1 MRIDWKNV
9 ISVDMEYPDEE
20 RTEDILYVEY
30 KDDRL
35 EKVVYPRGIP
45 SDELLEILNLA
56 DKKKIDLRVIEENSE
71 EKKLNEDI
79 LAAQKFNDETEALVI
94 DGNGDEKIAYVKK
107 YDGTV
112 EKVPYSEDMN
122 RFIYENL
129 EAKKHGRSSKFFE
142 ISNDPE
148 VAKGQVKALEEV
160 IAKKNNQTPVDN
172 STHSDE
178 EKDLN
183 TKTKKKNSSGVR
195 NFVEMAKFYLDPSEF
210 PEYFDSDTEEPI
222 EESKEDKT
230 DLKDVETDGYRIK
243 NNPTHE
249 KDSEKEKLNEAAAQ
263 KFNDETETLVID
275 GNGDKKVAYVKKYDG
290 TVEKIPYSKDMD
302 KFISEQKAAKE
313 RGERPRFFE
322 ISNDPEVAKGQVKA
336 LEEVIEK
343 RNNQT
348 PVDNSTYSDELVE
361 EENKENRTDL
371 KDIETDGYE
380 TKNSPAHEEDS
391 EKEKLNEAAAQKFN
405 DETEGLAIDENG
417 IAYVKKYDG
426 TVEKIPYSKY
436 MDKFISEQKAAKERG
451 ESSRFFE
458 FSNDPEVAKEQVE
471 SLEKLVAEN
480 NNQTSVD
487 NSTYSDEL
495 AEAEEE
501 NKKEEVENTPTADS
515 ILDSDNKKN
524 IDAEDKDVNLYS
536 DRDDSPKDYS
546 DSFNYF
552 DSDSDNENNINPE
565 DEDINIYSGRDDSP
579 EDYSDSFN
587 YFDSDSDNENNI
599 NPEDEDI
606 NIYSDRD
613 DSSEDYSDSFNYFDS
628 DSDEEKN
635 INTDVED
642 QNFDTEA
649 NELNDDEVE
658 NEDELNTRADKLE
671 KNYNKKK
678 AAKIAIGVAAGVL
691 GATGIAA
698 AVTSCNKNT
707 NKNKNEESTSKSF
720 ESLMNSMKKDDER
733 RVFAENVFSVTE
745 ALNSKALDKDVFALE
760 EDGEATLHFTYD
772 EVAAAKLV
780 LNNYTSEEMYKIFGT
795 DEIDTNDI
803 MVKYQSFTTK
813 MSLYAMNGKAPSGVA
828 SLIENEANRTW
839 FEKIENSIVEFNK
852 APNSTNAD
860 KVIRTFA
867 YFYNHGINGSDGIEN
882 DEATLSCVKNL
893 AFNMIRGY
901 RDANGEKD
909 YQQYL
914 VVSTEPGSFDD
925 QYRTNKESQVQK
937 GERLS
942 DHIKIAESG
951 PCTIQNV
958 RSHIESL
965 VERLA
970 TGRIENK
977 DKKEKSSRPSYT
989 EIRKAAASTIDSNME
1004 IEDDVLYMNR
1014 IRGLT
1019 KIDSKDESEYTVT
1032 KEVWDKMTTEE
1043 RLDFA
1048 KKNGKVISNTKK
1060 TTTEKVDAS
1069 KLTDKEK
1076 EEADKQKTYEVNG
1089 HKFNS
1094 LECKE
1099 AYKEGYLAAHNYAN
1113 EVGAYK
1119 HSAIYNSMDIDN
1131 SYVVIEEDAGTL
1143 NDVAKNRYAYEGRET
1158 LLSDSQIQRRLEK
1171 DVNNY
1176 KNSGSNI
1183 NDNMVNAYKLGWTES
1198 MNTALEA
1205 DKQNGKAEREEAER
1219 LYKEAQEE
1227 AKRENEKTPTKDENE
1242 KPGSDVDEPNI
1253 PTFDENDDPYLD
1265 GPDPDIVDPDTV
1277 GKEYSAI
1284 PEAEVK
1290 NYQSSTN
1297 NTNDTIDK
1305 TTEIS
1310 EENTSSNDEYEADEM
1325 PDLDI
1330 EVSEADLDSYFDSYI
1345 NNNEEVKTLS
1355 LKR

>member
-1 MRIDWKNV
+1 MKIDWENV
-9 ISVDMEYPDEE
+9 ISVDMEYPDKT
-20 RTEDILYVEY
+20 RAKDILYVEY
-30 KDDRL
+30 KDGRL

-45 SDELLEILNLA
+45 SDELVEMLSLA
-56 DKKKIDLRVIEENSE
+56 DKEKIDLRVIEENSE

-94 DGNGDEKIAYVKK
+94 DGNGDEKVAYVKK

-112 EKVPYSEDMN
+112 EKVPYSEDMDK
-122 RFIYENL
+122 FIYENL
-129 EAKKHGRSSKFFE
+129 EAKKQGRVSKFFE
-142 ISNDPE
+142 ISNDPK
-148 VAKGQVKALEEV
+148 VAKE
-160 IAKKNNQTPVDN
+160 
-172 STHSDE
+172 
-178 EKDLN
+178 
-183 TKTKKKNSSGVR
+183 
-195 NFVEMAKFYLDPSEF
+195 
-210 PEYFDSDTEEPI
+210 
-222 EESKEDKT
+222 
-230 DLKDVETDGYRIK
+230 
-243 NNPTHE
+243 
-249 KDSEKEKLNEAAAQ
+249 
-263 KFNDETETLVID
+263 
-275 GNGDKKVAYVKKYDG
+275 
-290 TVEKIPYSKDMD
+290 
-302 KFISEQKAAKE
+302 
-313 RGERPRFFE
+313 
-322 ISNDPEVAKGQVKA
+322 QVKA

-361 EENKENRTDL
+361 
-371 KDIETDGYE
+371 
-380 TKNSPAHEEDS
+380 A
-391 EKEKLNEAAAQKFN
+391 
-405 DETEGLAIDENG
+405 ETE
-417 IAYVKKYDG
+417 
-426 TVEKIPYSKY
+426 
-436 MDKFISEQKAAKERG
+436 
-451 ESSRFFE
+451 
-458 FSNDPEVAKEQVE
+458 
-471 SLEKLVAEN
+471 
-480 NNQTSVD
+480 
-487 NSTYSDEL
+487 

-501 NKKEEVENTPTADS
+501 NKEAEVENTPVADS
-515 ILDSDNKKN
+515 ILDSDN
-524 IDAEDKDVNLYS
+524 
-536 DRDDSPKDYS
+536 
-546 DSFNYF
+546 
-552 DSDSDNENNINPE
+552 ENNINHE
-565 DEDINIYSGRDDSP
+565 DEDIDIYSG
-579 EDYSDSFN
+579 
-587 YFDSDSDNENNI
+587 
-599 NPEDEDI
+599 
-606 NIYSDRD
+606 RD
-613 DSSEDYSDSFNYFDS
+613 DSSEDYSDPFNYFDS

-658 NEDELNTRADKLE
+658 NEDELDTRADKLE

-707 NKNKNEESTSKSF
+707 NKNKNEESTNKSF
-720 ESLMNSMKKDDER
+720 ESLMNSMIKDYER
-733 RVFAENVFSVTE
+733 RVF
-745 ALNSKALDKDVFALE
+745 
-760 EDGEATLHFTYD
+760 
-772 EVAAAKLV
+772 
-780 LNNYTSEEMYKIFGT
+780 

-803 MVKYQSFTTK
+803 MAKYQSFTTK

-828 SLIENEANRTW
+828 SLISNEANRTW

-893 AFNMIRGY
+893 AFNMICGY

-914 VVSTEPGSFDD
+914 VVSTAPGSFDD

-1019 KIDSKDESEYTVT
+1019 KIDSNDESEYTVT
-1032 KEVWDKMTTEE
+1032 KKVWDQMTTEE

-1060 TTTEKVDAS
+1060 TTTEKVDES

-1089 HKFNS
+1089 HRFNS
-1094 LECKE
+1094 VETAE
-1099 AYKEGYLAAHNYAN
+1099 AYKQGYLAAHNYAN
-1113 EVGAYK
+1113 EEGAYK
-1119 HSAIYNSMDIDN
+1119 HSAIYNAIDIDN

-1143 NDVAKNRYAYEGRET
+1143 NDVVKNRYAYEKRET
-1158 LLSDSQIQRRLEK
+1158 LLTDSQIQRRLEK

-1183 NDNMVNAYKLGWTES
+1183 NDNMVNAYKLGWTDGIS
-1198 MNTALEA
+1198 DALEA
-1205 DKQNGKAEREEAER
+1205 DMKNGELEREEAER

-1253 PTFDENDDPYLD
+1253 PTFDENDPYLG
-1265 GPDPDIVDPDTV
+1265 GPDPGKVDPNTV

-1284 PEAEVK
+1284 PEGEVE
-1290 NYQSSTN
+1290 NYQSSIN
-1297 NTNDTIDK
+1297 STNDTIDK

-1310 EENTSSNDEYEADEM
+1310 EEDTSSNDEYEADEM

-1345 NNNEEVKTLS
+1345 NNNEEVKVLS
-1355 LKR
+1355 LKH

>member
-1 MRIDWKNV
+1 MKIDWENV
-9 ISVDMEYPDEE
+9 ISVDMEYPDKT
-20 RTEDILYVEY
+20 RAKDILYVEY
-30 KDDRL
+30 KDGRL

-45 SDELLEILNLA
+45 SDELVEMLSLA
-56 DKKKIDLRVIEENSE
+56 DKEKIDLRVIEENSE

-94 DGNGDEKIAYVKK
+94 DGNGDEKVAYVKK

-112 EKVPYSEDMN
+112 EKVPYSEDMDK
-122 RFIYENL
+122 FIYENL
-129 EAKKHGRSSKFFE
+129 EAKKQGRVSKFFE
-142 ISNDPE
+142 ISNDPK
-148 VAKGQVKALEEV
+148 VAKE
-160 IAKKNNQTPVDN
+160 
-172 STHSDE
+172 
-178 EKDLN
+178 
-183 TKTKKKNSSGVR
+183 
-195 NFVEMAKFYLDPSEF
+195 
-210 PEYFDSDTEEPI
+210 
-222 EESKEDKT
+222 
-230 DLKDVETDGYRIK
+230 
-243 NNPTHE
+243 
-249 KDSEKEKLNEAAAQ
+249 
-263 KFNDETETLVID
+263 
-275 GNGDKKVAYVKKYDG
+275 
-290 TVEKIPYSKDMD
+290 
-302 KFISEQKAAKE
+302 
-313 RGERPRFFE
+313 
-322 ISNDPEVAKGQVKA
+322 QVKA

-361 EENKENRTDL
+361 
-371 KDIETDGYE
+371 
-380 TKNSPAHEEDS
+380 A
-391 EKEKLNEAAAQKFN
+391 
-405 DETEGLAIDENG
+405 ETE
-417 IAYVKKYDG
+417 
-426 TVEKIPYSKY
+426 
-436 MDKFISEQKAAKERG
+436 
-451 ESSRFFE
+451 
-458 FSNDPEVAKEQVE
+458 
-471 SLEKLVAEN
+471 
-480 NNQTSVD
+480 
-487 NSTYSDEL
+487 

-501 NKKEEVENTPTADS
+501 NKEAEVENTPVADS
-515 ILDSDNKKN
+515 ILDSDN
-524 IDAEDKDVNLYS
+524 
-536 DRDDSPKDYS
+536 
-546 DSFNYF
+546 
-552 DSDSDNENNINPE
+552 ENNINHE
-565 DEDINIYSGRDDSP
+565 DEDIDIYSG
-579 EDYSDSFN
+579 
-587 YFDSDSDNENNI
+587 
-599 NPEDEDI
+599 
-606 NIYSDRD
+606 RD

-658 NEDELNTRADKLE
+658 NEDELDTRADKLE

-691 GATGIAA
+691 GAAGIAA

-707 NKNKNEESTSKSF
+707 NKNKNEESTNKSF

-745 ALNSKALDKDVFALE
+745 ALNSKALDKNVFALE

-828 SLIENEANRTW
+828 SLISNEANRTW

-893 AFNMIRGY
+893 AFNMICGY

-989 EIRKAAASTIDSNME
+989 EIRKAAASTIGSNME
-1004 IEDDVLYMNR
+1004 VEDDKLYPNR

-1019 KIDSKDESEYTVT
+1019 KIDSKDESKYTVT
-1032 KEVWDKMTTEE
+1032 KEVWDQMTPEE

-1060 TTTEKVDAS
+1060 TTTEKVDKS

-1176 KNSGSNI
+1176 KNSGSNV
-1183 NDNMVNAYKLGWTES
+1183 NDNMVNAYKLGWTDGIS
-1198 MNTALEA
+1198 DALEA
-1205 DKQNGKAEREEAER
+1205 DMKNGELEREEAER

-1253 PTFDENDDPYLD
+1253 PTFDENDPYLG
-1265 GPDPDIVDPDTV
+1265 GPDPGKVDPNTV

-1284 PEAEVK
+1284 PEGEVE
-1290 NYQSSTN
+1290 NYQSSIN
-1297 NTNDTIDK
+1297 STNDTIDK

-1310 EENTSSNDEYEADEM
+1310 EEDTSSNDEYEADEM

-1355 LKR
+1355 LSLKR

>member
-9 ISVDMEYPDEE
+9 ISVDMEYPDKA
-20 RTEDILYVEY
+20 RAKDILYVEY
-30 KDDRL
+30 KDGRL

-45 SDELLEILNLA
+45 SDELVEMLNLA
-56 DKKKIDLRVIEENSE
+56 DEKKIDLKVIEENSE
-71 EKKLNEDI
+71 EKKFNEDI

-94 DGNGDEKIAYVKK
+94 DGNGDEKVAYVKK

-112 EKVPYSEDMN
+112 EKVPYSEDMDK
-122 RFIYENL
+122 FIYENL
-129 EAKKHGRSSKFFE
+129 EAKKQGRVSKFFE
-142 ISNDPE
+142 ISNDPK
-148 VAKGQVKALEEV
+148 VAKEQVKALEEV

-172 STHSDE
+172 ST
-178 EKDLN
+178 
-183 TKTKKKNSSGVR
+183 
-195 NFVEMAKFYLDPSEF
+195 
-210 PEYFDSDTEEPI
+210 
-222 EESKEDKT
+222 
-230 DLKDVETDGYRIK
+230 
-243 NNPTHE
+243 
-249 KDSEKEKLNEAAAQ
+249 
-263 KFNDETETLVID
+263 
-275 GNGDKKVAYVKKYDG
+275 
-290 TVEKIPYSKDMD
+290 
-302 KFISEQKAAKE
+302 
-313 RGERPRFFE
+313 
-322 ISNDPEVAKGQVKA
+322 
-336 LEEVIEK
+336 
-343 RNNQT
+343 
-348 PVDNSTYSDELVE
+348 YSDELVE
-361 EENKENRTDL
+361 
-371 KDIETDGYE
+371 
-380 TKNSPAHEEDS
+380 A
-391 EKEKLNEAAAQKFN
+391 
-405 DETEGLAIDENG
+405 ETE
-417 IAYVKKYDG
+417 
-426 TVEKIPYSKY
+426 
-436 MDKFISEQKAAKERG
+436 
-451 ESSRFFE
+451 
-458 FSNDPEVAKEQVE
+458 
-471 SLEKLVAEN
+471 AE
-480 NNQTSVD
+480 
-487 NSTYSDEL
+487 

-501 NKKEEVENTPTADS
+501 NKEAEVENTPVADS
-515 ILDSDNKKN
+515 ILDSDN
-524 IDAEDKDVNLYS
+524 
-536 DRDDSPKDYS
+536 
-546 DSFNYF
+546 
-552 DSDSDNENNINPE
+552 ENNINHE
-565 DEDINIYSGRDDSP
+565 DEDIDIYSG
-579 EDYSDSFN
+579 
-587 YFDSDSDNENNI
+587 
-599 NPEDEDI
+599 
-606 NIYSDRD
+606 RD
-613 DSSEDYSDSFNYFDS
+613 DSSEDYSDPFNYFDS

-658 NEDELNTRADKLE
+658 NEDELDTRADKLE

-691 GATGIAA
+691 GAAGIAA

-707 NKNKNEESTSKSF
+707 NKNKNEESTNKSF

-828 SLIENEANRTW
+828 SLISNESNRTW

-1060 TTTEKVDAS
+1060 TTTEKVDES

-1176 KNSGSNI
+1176 KNSGSNV

-1242 KPGSDVDEPNI
+1242 KPGNDVDEPNI

-1290 NYQSSTN
+1290 NYQSSIN
-1297 NTNDTIDK
+1297 STNDTIDK

-1310 EENTSSNDEYEADEM
+1310 EEDTSSNDEYEADEM

>member
-9 ISVDMEYPDEE
+9 ISVDMEYPDKT
-20 RTEDILYVEY
+20 RAKDILYVEY
-30 KDDRL
+30 KDGRL

-45 SDELLEILNLA
+45 SDELVEMLNLA
-56 DKKKIDLRVIEENSE
+56 DEKKIDLKVIEENSE
-71 EKKLNEDI
+71 EKKFNEDI

-94 DGNGDEKIAYVKK
+94 DGNGDEKVAYVKK

-112 EKVPYSEDMN
+112 EKVPYSEDMDK
-122 RFIYENL
+122 FIYENL
-129 EAKKHGRSSKFFE
+129 EAKKQGRVSKFFE
-142 ISNDPE
+142 ISNDPK
-148 VAKGQVKALEEV
+148 VAKEQVKALEEV

-172 STHSDE
+172 ST
-178 EKDLN
+178 
-183 TKTKKKNSSGVR
+183 
-195 NFVEMAKFYLDPSEF
+195 
-210 PEYFDSDTEEPI
+210 
-222 EESKEDKT
+222 
-230 DLKDVETDGYRIK
+230 
-243 NNPTHE
+243 
-249 KDSEKEKLNEAAAQ
+249 
-263 KFNDETETLVID
+263 
-275 GNGDKKVAYVKKYDG
+275 
-290 TVEKIPYSKDMD
+290 
-302 KFISEQKAAKE
+302 
-313 RGERPRFFE
+313 
-322 ISNDPEVAKGQVKA
+322 
-336 LEEVIEK
+336 
-343 RNNQT
+343 
-348 PVDNSTYSDELVE
+348 YSDELVE
-361 EENKENRTDL
+361 
-371 KDIETDGYE
+371 
-380 TKNSPAHEEDS
+380 A
-391 EKEKLNEAAAQKFN
+391 
-405 DETEGLAIDENG
+405 ETE
-417 IAYVKKYDG
+417 
-426 TVEKIPYSKY
+426 
-436 MDKFISEQKAAKERG
+436 
-451 ESSRFFE
+451 
-458 FSNDPEVAKEQVE
+458 
-471 SLEKLVAEN
+471 AE
-480 NNQTSVD
+480 
-487 NSTYSDEL
+487 

-501 NKKEEVENTPTADS
+501 NKEAEVENTPVADS
-515 ILDSDNKKN
+515 ILDSDN
-524 IDAEDKDVNLYS
+524 
-536 DRDDSPKDYS
+536 
-546 DSFNYF
+546 
-552 DSDSDNENNINPE
+552 ENNINHE
-565 DEDINIYSGRDDSP
+565 DEDIDIYSG
-579 EDYSDSFN
+579 
-587 YFDSDSDNENNI
+587 
-599 NPEDEDI
+599 
-606 NIYSDRD
+606 RD
-613 DSSEDYSDSFNYFDS
+613 DSSEDYSDPFNYFDS

-658 NEDELNTRADKLE
+658 NEDELDTRADKLE

-691 GATGIAA
+691 GAAGIAA

-707 NKNKNEESTSKSF
+707 NKNKNEESTNKSF

-828 SLIENEANRTW
+828 SLISNESNRTW

-852 APNSTNAD
+852 APNGTNAD

-914 VVSTEPGSFDD
+914 VVSTTPGSFDD

-937 GERLS
+937 GEKLD

-1060 TTTEKVDAS
+1060 TTTEKVDES

-1176 KNSGSNI
+1176 KNSGSNV

-1242 KPGSDVDEPNI
+1242 KPGNDVDEPNI

-1290 NYQSSTN
+1290 NYQSSIN
-1297 NTNDTIDK
+1297 STNDTIDK
-1305 TTEIS
+1305 TAEIS
-1310 EENTSSNDEYEADEM
+1310 EEDTSSNDEYEADEM

>member
-9 ISVDMEYPDEE
+9 ISVDMEYPDKA
-20 RTEDILYVEY
+20 RAKDILYVEY
-30 KDDRL
+30 KDGRL

-45 SDELLEILNLA
+45 SDELVEILNLA
-56 DKKKIDLRVIEENSE
+56 DDKKIDLKVIEENSE
-71 EKKLNEDI
+71 EKKFNEDI

-94 DGNGDEKIAYVKK
+94 DGNGDEKVAYVKK

-112 EKVPYSEDMN
+112 EKVPYSEDMDK
-122 RFIYENL
+122 FIYENL
-129 EAKKHGRSSKFFE
+129 EAKKQGRVSKFFE
-142 ISNDPE
+142 ISNDPK
-148 VAKGQVKALEEV
+148 VAKEQVKALEEV
-160 IAKKNNQTPVDN
+160 IAKKNNQT
-172 STHSDE
+172 S
-178 EKDLN
+178 
-183 TKTKKKNSSGVR
+183 
-195 NFVEMAKFYLDPSEF
+195 
-210 PEYFDSDTEEPI
+210 
-222 EESKEDKT
+222 
-230 DLKDVETDGYRIK
+230 
-243 NNPTHE
+243 
-249 KDSEKEKLNEAAAQ
+249 
-263 KFNDETETLVID
+263 
-275 GNGDKKVAYVKKYDG
+275 
-290 TVEKIPYSKDMD
+290 
-302 KFISEQKAAKE
+302 
-313 RGERPRFFE
+313 
-322 ISNDPEVAKGQVKA
+322 
-336 LEEVIEK
+336 
-343 RNNQT
+343 
-348 PVDNSTYSDELVE
+348 VDNSTYSDELVE
-361 EENKENRTDL
+361 AETEEENKE
-371 KDIETDGYE
+371 
-380 TKNSPAHEEDS
+380 A
-391 EKEKLNEAAAQKFN
+391 
-405 DETEGLAIDENG
+405 
-417 IAYVKKYDG
+417 
-426 TVEKIPYSKY
+426 
-436 MDKFISEQKAAKERG
+436 
-451 ESSRFFE
+451 
-458 FSNDPEVAKEQVE
+458 
-471 SLEKLVAEN
+471 
-480 NNQTSVD
+480 
-487 NSTYSDEL
+487 
-495 AEAEEE
+495 
-501 NKKEEVENTPTADS
+501 EVENTPVADS
-515 ILDSDNKKN
+515 ILDSDN
-524 IDAEDKDVNLYS
+524 
-536 DRDDSPKDYS
+536 
-546 DSFNYF
+546 
-552 DSDSDNENNINPE
+552 ENNINHE
-565 DEDINIYSGRDDSP
+565 DEDIDIYSG
-579 EDYSDSFN
+579 
-587 YFDSDSDNENNI
+587 
-599 NPEDEDI
+599 
-606 NIYSDRD
+606 RD
-613 DSSEDYSDSFNYFDS
+613 DSSEDYSDPFNYFDS

-658 NEDELNTRADKLE
+658 NEDELDTRADKLE

-691 GATGIAA
+691 GAAGIAA

-707 NKNKNEESTSKSF
+707 NKNKNEESTNKSF

-828 SLIENEANRTW
+828 SLISNEANRTW

-914 VVSTEPGSFDD
+914 VVSTAPGSFDD

-1019 KIDSKDESEYTVT
+1019 KIDSKDGSDYTVT

-1060 TTTEKVDAS
+1060 TTTEKVDES

-1176 KNSGSNI
+1176 KNSGSNV

-1265 GPDPDIVDPDTV
+1265 DGPDPNIVDPDTV

-1290 NYQSSTN
+1290 NYQSSIN
-1297 NTNDTIDK
+1297 STNDTIDK

>member
-9 ISVDMEYPDEE
+9 ISVDMEYPDKT
-20 RTEDILYVEY
+20 RAKDILYVEY
-30 KDDRL
+30 KDGRL

-45 SDELLEILNLA
+45 SDELVEMLNLA
-56 DKKKIDLRVIEENSE
+56 DEKKIDLKVIEENSE
-71 EKKLNEDI
+71 EKKFNEDI

-94 DGNGDEKIAYVKK
+94 DGNGDEKVAYVKK

-112 EKVPYSEDMN
+112 EKVPYSEDMDK
-122 RFIYENL
+122 FIYENL
-129 EAKKHGRSSKFFE
+129 EAKKQGRVSKFFE
-142 ISNDPE
+142 ISNDPK
-148 VAKGQVKALEEV
+148 VAKEQVKALEEV
-160 IAKKNNQTPVDN
+160 IAKKNNQT
-172 STHSDE
+172 S
-178 EKDLN
+178 
-183 TKTKKKNSSGVR
+183 
-195 NFVEMAKFYLDPSEF
+195 
-210 PEYFDSDTEEPI
+210 
-222 EESKEDKT
+222 
-230 DLKDVETDGYRIK
+230 
-243 NNPTHE
+243 
-249 KDSEKEKLNEAAAQ
+249 
-263 KFNDETETLVID
+263 
-275 GNGDKKVAYVKKYDG
+275 
-290 TVEKIPYSKDMD
+290 
-302 KFISEQKAAKE
+302 
-313 RGERPRFFE
+313 
-322 ISNDPEVAKGQVKA
+322 
-336 LEEVIEK
+336 
-343 RNNQT
+343 
-348 PVDNSTYSDELVE
+348 VDNSTYSDELVE
-361 EENKENRTDL
+361 
-371 KDIETDGYE
+371 
-380 TKNSPAHEEDS
+380 
-391 EKEKLNEAAAQKFN
+391 
-405 DETEGLAIDENG
+405 
-417 IAYVKKYDG
+417 
-426 TVEKIPYSKY
+426 
-436 MDKFISEQKAAKERG
+436 
-451 ESSRFFE
+451 
-458 FSNDPEVAKEQVE
+458 
-471 SLEKLVAEN
+471 
-480 NNQTSVD
+480 
-487 NSTYSDEL
+487 

-501 NKKEEVENTPTADS
+501 NKEAEVENTPVADS
-515 ILDSDNKKN
+515 ILDSDN
-524 IDAEDKDVNLYS
+524 
-536 DRDDSPKDYS
+536 
-546 DSFNYF
+546 
-552 DSDSDNENNINPE
+552 ENNINHE
-565 DEDINIYSGRDDSP
+565 DEDIDIYSG
-579 EDYSDSFN
+579 
-587 YFDSDSDNENNI
+587 
-599 NPEDEDI
+599 
-606 NIYSDRD
+606 RD
-613 DSSEDYSDSFNYFDS
+613 DSSEDYSDPFNYFDS

-658 NEDELNTRADKLE
+658 NEDELDTRADKLE

-707 NKNKNEESTSKSF
+707 NKNKNEESTNKSF

-828 SLIENEANRTW
+828 SLISNEANRTW

-1060 TTTEKVDAS
+1060 TTTEKVDES

-1176 KNSGSNI
+1176 KNSGSNV

-1198 MNTALEA
+1198 INTALEA

-1242 KPGSDVDEPNI
+1242 KPGNDVDEPNI
-1253 PTFDENDDPYLD
+1253 PTFDENDDPYLG

-1284 PEAEVK
+1284 PEGEVK
-1290 NYQSSTN
+1290 NYQSSIN
-1297 NTNDTIDK
+1297 STNDTIDK

-1310 EENTSSNDEYEADEM
+1310 EEDTSSNDEYEADEM

>member
-30 KDDRL
+30 KDGRL
-35 EKVVYPRGIP
+35 EKVVYPKGIP
-45 SDELLEILNLA
+45 SDELVEMLNLA
-56 DKKKIDLRVIEENSE
+56 DEKKIDLKVIEENSE

-94 DGNGDEKIAYVKK
+94 DGNGDEKVAYVKK

-112 EKVPYSEDMN
+112 EKVPYSEDMDK
-122 RFIYENL
+122 FIYENL
-129 EAKKHGRSSKFFE
+129 EAKKHGRVSKFFE
-142 ISNDPE
+142 ISNDPK
-148 VAKGQVKALEEV
+148 VAKEQVKALEEV
-160 IAKKNNQTPVDN
+160 IAKKNNQT
-172 STHSDE
+172 S
-178 EKDLN
+178 
-183 TKTKKKNSSGVR
+183 
-195 NFVEMAKFYLDPSEF
+195 
-210 PEYFDSDTEEPI
+210 
-222 EESKEDKT
+222 
-230 DLKDVETDGYRIK
+230 
-243 NNPTHE
+243 
-249 KDSEKEKLNEAAAQ
+249 
-263 KFNDETETLVID
+263 
-275 GNGDKKVAYVKKYDG
+275 
-290 TVEKIPYSKDMD
+290 
-302 KFISEQKAAKE
+302 
-313 RGERPRFFE
+313 
-322 ISNDPEVAKGQVKA
+322 
-336 LEEVIEK
+336 
-343 RNNQT
+343 
-348 PVDNSTYSDELVE
+348 VDNSTYSDELVE
-361 EENKENRTDL
+361 A
-371 KDIETDGYE
+371 ET
-380 TKNSPAHEEDS
+380 
-391 EKEKLNEAAAQKFN
+391 
-405 DETEGLAIDENG
+405 
-417 IAYVKKYDG
+417 
-426 TVEKIPYSKY
+426 
-436 MDKFISEQKAAKERG
+436 
-451 ESSRFFE
+451 
-458 FSNDPEVAKEQVE
+458 
-471 SLEKLVAEN
+471 
-480 NNQTSVD
+480 
-487 NSTYSDEL
+487 
-495 AEAEEE
+495 EAEEE
-501 NKKEEVENTPTADS
+501 NKEAEVENTPVADS
-515 ILDSDNKKN
+515 ILDSDNEKN
-524 IDAEDKDVNLYS
+524 INH
-536 DRDDSPKDYS
+536 
-546 DSFNYF
+546 
-552 DSDSDNENNINPE
+552 E
-565 DEDINIYSGRDDSP
+565 DEDIDIYSG
-579 EDYSDSFN
+579 
-587 YFDSDSDNENNI
+587 
-599 NPEDEDI
+599 
-606 NIYSDRD
+606 RD
-613 DSSEDYSDSFNYFDS
+613 DSSEDYSDPFNYFDS

-658 NEDELNTRADKLE
+658 NEDELDTRADKLE

-691 GATGIAA
+691 GAAGIAA

-707 NKNKNEESTSKSF
+707 NKNKNEEATNKSF

-733 RVFAENVFSVTE
+733 RVFAENIFSVTE

-914 VVSTEPGSFDD
+914 VVSTAPGSFDD

-1060 TTTEKVDAS
+1060 TTTEKIDKS

-1113 EVGAYK
+1113 EEGAYK
-1119 HSAIYNSMDIDN
+1119 HSAIYNAIDVDN

-1143 NDVAKNRYAYEGRET
+1143 NDVVKNRYAYEKRET
-1158 LLSDSQIQRRLEK
+1158 LLTDSQIQRRLEK

-1176 KNSGSNI
+1176 KNSGSSI
-1183 NDNMVNAYKLGWTES
+1183 NDNMVNAYKLGWTDGIS
-1198 MNTALEA
+1198 DALEA
-1205 DKQNGKAEREEAER
+1205 DMKNGELEREEAER

-1242 KPGSDVDEPNI
+1242 KPGNDVDEPNI

-1290 NYQSSTN
+1290 NYQSSIN
-1297 NTNDTIDK
+1297 STNDTIDK

-1310 EENTSSNDEYEADEM
+1310 EEDTSSNDEYEADEM

>member
-9 ISVDMEYPDEE
+9 ISVDMEYPDKT
-20 RTEDILYVEY
+20 RAKDILYVEY
-30 KDDRL
+30 KDGRL

-45 SDELLEILNLA
+45 SDELVEMLNLA
-56 DKKKIDLRVIEENSE
+56 DEKKIDLKVIEENSE
-71 EKKLNEDI
+71 EKKFNEDI

-94 DGNGDEKIAYVKK
+94 DGNGDEKVAYVKK

-112 EKVPYSEDMN
+112 EKVPYSEDMDK
-122 RFIYENL
+122 FIYENL
-129 EAKKHGRSSKFFE
+129 EAKKQGRVSKFFE
-142 ISNDPE
+142 ISNDPK
-148 VAKGQVKALEEV
+148 VAKE
-160 IAKKNNQTPVDN
+160 
-172 STHSDE
+172 
-178 EKDLN
+178 
-183 TKTKKKNSSGVR
+183 
-195 NFVEMAKFYLDPSEF
+195 
-210 PEYFDSDTEEPI
+210 
-222 EESKEDKT
+222 
-230 DLKDVETDGYRIK
+230 
-243 NNPTHE
+243 
-249 KDSEKEKLNEAAAQ
+249 
-263 KFNDETETLVID
+263 
-275 GNGDKKVAYVKKYDG
+275 
-290 TVEKIPYSKDMD
+290 
-302 KFISEQKAAKE
+302 
-313 RGERPRFFE
+313 
-322 ISNDPEVAKGQVKA
+322 QVKA

-348 PVDNSTYSDELVE
+348 SVDNSTYSDELVE
-361 EENKENRTDL
+361 AETEEENKE
-371 KDIETDGYE
+371 
-380 TKNSPAHEEDS
+380 A
-391 EKEKLNEAAAQKFN
+391 
-405 DETEGLAIDENG
+405 
-417 IAYVKKYDG
+417 
-426 TVEKIPYSKY
+426 
-436 MDKFISEQKAAKERG
+436 
-451 ESSRFFE
+451 
-458 FSNDPEVAKEQVE
+458 
-471 SLEKLVAEN
+471 
-480 NNQTSVD
+480 
-487 NSTYSDEL
+487 
-495 AEAEEE
+495 
-501 NKKEEVENTPTADS
+501 EVENTPVADS
-515 ILDSDNKKN
+515 ILDSDN
-524 IDAEDKDVNLYS
+524 
-536 DRDDSPKDYS
+536 
-546 DSFNYF
+546 
-552 DSDSDNENNINPE
+552 ENNINHE
-565 DEDINIYSGRDDSP
+565 DEDIDIYSG
-579 EDYSDSFN
+579 
-587 YFDSDSDNENNI
+587 
-599 NPEDEDI
+599 
-606 NIYSDRD
+606 RD
-613 DSSEDYSDSFNYFDS
+613 DSSEDYSDPFNYFDS

-658 NEDELNTRADKLE
+658 NEDELDTRADKLE

-691 GATGIAA
+691 GAAGIAA

-707 NKNKNEESTSKSF
+707 NKNKNEESTNKSF

-828 SLIENEANRTW
+828 SLISNEANRTW

-914 VVSTEPGSFDD
+914 VVSTAPGSFDD

-1019 KIDSKDESEYTVT
+1019 KIDSKDGSDYTVT

-1060 TTTEKVDAS
+1060 TTTEKVDES

-1176 KNSGSNI
+1176 KNSGSNV

-1242 KPGSDVDEPNI
+1242 KPGNDVDEPNI

-1284 PEAEVK
+1284 PEGEVK
-1290 NYQSSTN
+1290 NYQSSIN
-1297 NTNDTIDK
+1297 STNDTIDK

-1310 EENTSSNDEYEADEM
+1310 EEDTSSNDEYEADEM

>member
-1 MRIDWKNV
+1 MKIDWENV
-9 ISVDMEYPDEE
+9 ISVDMEYPDKT
-20 RTEDILYVEY
+20 RAKDILYVEY
-30 KDDRL
+30 KDGRL

-45 SDELLEILNLA
+45 SDELVEMLSLA
-56 DKKKIDLRVIEENSE
+56 DKEKIDLRVIEENSE

-94 DGNGDEKIAYVKK
+94 DGNGDEKVAYVKK

-112 EKVPYSEDMN
+112 EKVPYSEDMDK
-122 RFIYENL
+122 FIYENL
-129 EAKKHGRSSKFFE
+129 EAKKQGRVSKFFE
-142 ISNDPE
+142 ISNDPK
-148 VAKGQVKALEEV
+148 VAKE
-160 IAKKNNQTPVDN
+160 
-172 STHSDE
+172 
-178 EKDLN
+178 
-183 TKTKKKNSSGVR
+183 
-195 NFVEMAKFYLDPSEF
+195 
-210 PEYFDSDTEEPI
+210 
-222 EESKEDKT
+222 
-230 DLKDVETDGYRIK
+230 
-243 NNPTHE
+243 
-249 KDSEKEKLNEAAAQ
+249 
-263 KFNDETETLVID
+263 
-275 GNGDKKVAYVKKYDG
+275 
-290 TVEKIPYSKDMD
+290 
-302 KFISEQKAAKE
+302 
-313 RGERPRFFE
+313 
-322 ISNDPEVAKGQVKA
+322 QVKA

-361 EENKENRTDL
+361 
-371 KDIETDGYE
+371 
-380 TKNSPAHEEDS
+380 A
-391 EKEKLNEAAAQKFN
+391 
-405 DETEGLAIDENG
+405 ETE
-417 IAYVKKYDG
+417 
-426 TVEKIPYSKY
+426 
-436 MDKFISEQKAAKERG
+436 
-451 ESSRFFE
+451 
-458 FSNDPEVAKEQVE
+458 
-471 SLEKLVAEN
+471 
-480 NNQTSVD
+480 
-487 NSTYSDEL
+487 

-501 NKKEEVENTPTADS
+501 NKEAEVENTPVADS
-515 ILDSDNKKN
+515 ILDSDN
-524 IDAEDKDVNLYS
+524 
-536 DRDDSPKDYS
+536 
-546 DSFNYF
+546 
-552 DSDSDNENNINPE
+552 ENNINHE
-565 DEDINIYSGRDDSP
+565 DEDIDIYSG
-579 EDYSDSFN
+579 
-587 YFDSDSDNENNI
+587 
-599 NPEDEDI
+599 
-606 NIYSDRD
+606 RD
-613 DSSEDYSDSFNYFDS
+613 DSSEDYSDPFNYFDS

-658 NEDELNTRADKLE
+658 NEDELDTRADKLE

-678 AAKIAIGVAAGVL
+678 TAAKIAIGVAAGVL
-691 GATGIAA
+691 GAAGIAA

-707 NKNKNEESTSKSF
+707 NKNKNEESTNKSF

-828 SLIENEANRTW
+828 SLISNEANRTW

-893 AFNMIRGY
+893 AFNMICGY

-1060 TTTEKVDAS
+1060 TTTEKVDES

-1113 EVGAYK
+1113 EEGAYK
-1119 HSAIYNSMDIDN
+1119 HSAIYNAIDIDN

-1143 NDVAKNRYAYEGRET
+1143 NDVVKNRYAYEKRET
-1158 LLSDSQIQRRLEK
+1158 LLTDSQIQRRLEK

-1183 NDNMVNAYKLGWTES
+1183 NDNMVNAYKLGWTDGIS
-1198 MNTALEA
+1198 DALEA
-1205 DKQNGKAEREEAER
+1205 DMKNGELEREEAER

-1253 PTFDENDDPYLD
+1253 PTFDENDPYLG
-1265 GPDPDIVDPDTV
+1265 GPDPGKVDPNTV

-1284 PEAEVK
+1284 PEGEVE
-1290 NYQSSTN
+1290 NYQSSIN
-1297 NTNDTIDK
+1297 STNDTIDK

-1310 EENTSSNDEYEADEM
+1310 EEDTSSNDEYEADEM

-1355 LKR
+1355 LSLKR

>member
-1 MRIDWKNV
+1 M
-9 ISVDMEYPDEE
+9 
-20 RTEDILYVEY
+20 
-30 KDDRL
+30 
-35 EKVVYPRGIP
+35 
-45 SDELLEILNLA
+45 
-56 DKKKIDLRVIEENSE
+56 
-71 EKKLNEDI
+71 
-79 LAAQKFNDETEALVI
+79 
-94 DGNGDEKIAYVKK
+94 
-107 YDGTV
+107 
-112 EKVPYSEDMN
+112 
-122 RFIYENL
+122 
-129 EAKKHGRSSKFFE
+129 
-142 ISNDPE
+142 
-148 VAKGQVKALEEV
+148 
-160 IAKKNNQTPVDN
+160 
-172 STHSDE
+172 
-178 EKDLN
+178 
-183 TKTKKKNSSGVR
+183 
-195 NFVEMAKFYLDPSEF
+195 
-210 PEYFDSDTEEPI
+210 
-222 EESKEDKT
+222 
-230 DLKDVETDGYRIK
+230 
-243 NNPTHE
+243 
-249 KDSEKEKLNEAAAQ
+249 
-263 KFNDETETLVID
+263 
-275 GNGDKKVAYVKKYDG
+275 
-290 TVEKIPYSKDMD
+290 
-302 KFISEQKAAKE
+302 
-313 RGERPRFFE
+313 
-322 ISNDPEVAKGQVKA
+322 
-336 LEEVIEK
+336 
-343 RNNQT
+343 
-348 PVDNSTYSDELVE
+348 
-361 EENKENRTDL
+361 
-371 KDIETDGYE
+371 
-380 TKNSPAHEEDS
+380 
-391 EKEKLNEAAAQKFN
+391 
-405 DETEGLAIDENG
+405 
-417 IAYVKKYDG
+417 
-426 TVEKIPYSKY
+426 
-436 MDKFISEQKAAKERG
+436 
-451 ESSRFFE
+451 
-458 FSNDPEVAKEQVE
+458 
-471 SLEKLVAEN
+471 
-480 NNQTSVD
+480 
-487 NSTYSDEL
+487 
-495 AEAEEE
+495 
-501 NKKEEVENTPTADS
+501 
-515 ILDSDNKKN
+515 
-524 IDAEDKDVNLYS
+524 
-536 DRDDSPKDYS
+536 
-546 DSFNYF
+546 
-552 DSDSDNENNINPE
+552 
-565 DEDINIYSGRDDSP
+565 
-579 EDYSDSFN
+579 
-587 YFDSDSDNENNI
+587 
-599 NPEDEDI
+599 
-606 NIYSDRD
+606 
-613 DSSEDYSDSFNYFDS
+613 
-628 DSDEEKN
+628 
-635 INTDVED
+635 
-642 QNFDTEA
+642 
-649 NELNDDEVE
+649 
-658 NEDELNTRADKLE
+658 
-671 KNYNKKK
+671 
-678 AAKIAIGVAAGVL
+678 GVAAGVL

-707 NKNKNEESTSKSF
+707 NKNKNEESTNKSF

-745 ALNSKALDKDVFALE
+745 ALNSKALDKNVFALE

-780 LNNYTSEEMYKIFGT
+780 LNNYTSEEMYEIFGT

-803 MVKYQSFTTK
+803 MAKYQSFTTK

-828 SLIENEANRTW
+828 SLISNEANRTW

-893 AFNMIRGY
+893 AFNMICGY

-1060 TTTEKVDAS
+1060 TTTEKVDES

-1089 HKFNS
+1089 HRFNS
-1094 LECKE
+1094 VETAE
-1099 AYKEGYLAAHNYAN
+1099 AYKQGYLAAHNYAN

-1176 KNSGSNI
+1176 KNSGSNV
-1183 NDNMVNAYKLGWTES
+1183 NDNMVNAYKLGWTDGIS
-1198 MNTALEA
+1198 DALEA
-1205 DKQNGKAEREEAER
+1205 DMKNGELEREEAER

-1242 KPGSDVDEPNI
+1242 KPGNDVDEPNI
-1253 PTFDENDDPYLD
+1253 PTFDENDDPYNDPYLG
-1265 GPDPDIVDPDTV
+1265 GPGPGIVDPNTV

-1284 PEAEVK
+1284 PEGEVE
-1290 NYQSSTN
+1290 NYQSSIN
-1297 NTNDTIDK
+1297 STNDTIDK

-1310 EENTSSNDEYEADEM
+1310 EEDTSSNDEYEADEM

-1355 LKR
+1355 LSLKR

>member
-1 MRIDWKNV
+1 MKIDWENV
-9 ISVDMEYPDEE
+9 ISVDMEYPDKT
-20 RTEDILYVEY
+20 RAKDILYVEY
-30 KDDRL
+30 KDGRL

-45 SDELLEILNLA
+45 SDELVEMLSLA
-56 DKKKIDLRVIEENSE
+56 DKEKIDLRVIEENSE

-94 DGNGDEKIAYVKK
+94 DGNGDEKVAYVKK

-112 EKVPYSEDMN
+112 EKVPYSEDMDK
-122 RFIYENL
+122 FIYENL
-129 EAKKHGRSSKFFE
+129 EAKKQGRVSKFFE
-142 ISNDPE
+142 ISNDPK
-148 VAKGQVKALEEV
+148 VAKE
-160 IAKKNNQTPVDN
+160 
-172 STHSDE
+172 
-178 EKDLN
+178 
-183 TKTKKKNSSGVR
+183 
-195 NFVEMAKFYLDPSEF
+195 
-210 PEYFDSDTEEPI
+210 
-222 EESKEDKT
+222 
-230 DLKDVETDGYRIK
+230 
-243 NNPTHE
+243 
-249 KDSEKEKLNEAAAQ
+249 
-263 KFNDETETLVID
+263 
-275 GNGDKKVAYVKKYDG
+275 
-290 TVEKIPYSKDMD
+290 
-302 KFISEQKAAKE
+302 
-313 RGERPRFFE
+313 
-322 ISNDPEVAKGQVKA
+322 QVKA

-361 EENKENRTDL
+361 
-371 KDIETDGYE
+371 
-380 TKNSPAHEEDS
+380 
-391 EKEKLNEAAAQKFN
+391 
-405 DETEGLAIDENG
+405 
-417 IAYVKKYDG
+417 
-426 TVEKIPYSKY
+426 
-436 MDKFISEQKAAKERG
+436 
-451 ESSRFFE
+451 
-458 FSNDPEVAKEQVE
+458 
-471 SLEKLVAEN
+471 
-480 NNQTSVD
+480 
-487 NSTYSDEL
+487 

-501 NKKEEVENTPTADS
+501 NKEAEVENTPVADS
-515 ILDSDNKKN
+515 ILDSDN
-524 IDAEDKDVNLYS
+524 
-536 DRDDSPKDYS
+536 
-546 DSFNYF
+546 
-552 DSDSDNENNINPE
+552 ENNINHE
-565 DEDINIYSGRDDSP
+565 DEDIDIYSG
-579 EDYSDSFN
+579 
-587 YFDSDSDNENNI
+587 
-599 NPEDEDI
+599 
-606 NIYSDRD
+606 RD
-613 DSSEDYSDSFNYFDS
+613 DSSEDYSDPFNYFDS

-658 NEDELNTRADKLE
+658 NEDELDTRADKLE

-678 AAKIAIGVAAGVL
+678 TAAKIAIGVAAGVL

-707 NKNKNEESTSKSF
+707 NKNKNEESTNKSF

-828 SLIENEANRTW
+828 SLISNEANRTW

-893 AFNMIRGY
+893 AFNMICGY

-1060 TTTEKVDAS
+1060 TTTEKVDES

-1113 EVGAYK
+1113 EEGAYK
-1119 HSAIYNSMDIDN
+1119 HSAIYNAIDIDN

-1143 NDVAKNRYAYEGRET
+1143 NDVVKNRYAYEKRET
-1158 LLSDSQIQRRLEK
+1158 LLTDSQIQRRLEK

-1183 NDNMVNAYKLGWTES
+1183 NDNMVNAYKLGWTDGIS
-1198 MNTALEA
+1198 DALEA
-1205 DKQNGKAEREEAER
+1205 DMKNGELEREEAER

-1242 KPGSDVDEPNI
+1242 KPGNDVDEPNI

-1265 GPDPDIVDPDTV
+1265 GPDPDIVDPNTV

-1284 PEAEVK
+1284 PEGEVE
-1290 NYQSSTN
+1290 NYQSSIN
-1297 NTNDTIDK
+1297 STNDTIDK

-1310 EENTSSNDEYEADEM
+1310 EEDTSSNDEYEADEM

-1345 NNNEEVKTLS
+1345 NNNEEVKVLS
-1355 LKR
+1355 LKH

>member
-1 MRIDWKNV
+1 MKIDWENV

-20 RTEDILYVEY
+20 RTEDILYIEY
-30 KDDRL
+30 KNDRL
-35 EKVVYPRGIP
+35 EKVVYPTGIP
-45 SDELLEILNLA
+45 ANELVEILNLA
-56 DKKKIDLRVIEENSE
+56 DKKKIDLRVIGKNSE
-71 EKKLNEDI
+71 EEKLNEGI
-79 LAAQKFNDETEALVI
+79 IAAQKFNDETEALVI

-122 RFIYENL
+122 RFIHENL
-129 EAKKHGRSSKFFE
+129 KKKERGEISKFFE

-148 VAKGQVKALEEV
+148 VAKGQVKALEDV
-160 IAKKNNQTPVDN
+160 IAKKNN
-172 STHSDE
+172 E
-178 EKDLN
+178 
-183 TKTKKKNSSGVR
+183 
-195 NFVEMAKFYLDPSEF
+195 
-210 PEYFDSDTEEPI
+210 
-222 EESKEDKT
+222 
-230 DLKDVETDGYRIK
+230 
-243 NNPTHE
+243 
-249 KDSEKEKLNEAAAQ
+249 
-263 KFNDETETLVID
+263 
-275 GNGDKKVAYVKKYDG
+275 
-290 TVEKIPYSKDMD
+290 
-302 KFISEQKAAKE
+302 
-313 RGERPRFFE
+313 
-322 ISNDPEVAKGQVKA
+322 
-336 LEEVIEK
+336 
-343 RNNQT
+343 T

-361 EENKENRTDL
+361 AEAEE
-371 KDIETDGYE
+371 
-380 TKNSPAHEEDS
+380 
-391 EKEKLNEAAAQKFN
+391 
-405 DETEGLAIDENG
+405 
-417 IAYVKKYDG
+417 
-426 TVEKIPYSKY
+426 
-436 MDKFISEQKAAKERG
+436 
-451 ESSRFFE
+451 
-458 FSNDPEVAKEQVE
+458 
-471 SLEKLVAEN
+471 
-480 NNQTSVD
+480 
-487 NSTYSDEL
+487 
-495 AEAEEE
+495 EAEEE
-501 NKKEEVENTPTADS
+501 NKKEEIENIPVADS
-515 ILDSDNKKN
+515 ILDSDNEKN
-524 IDAEDKDVNLYS
+524 INTED
-536 DRDDSPKDYS
+536 
-546 DSFNYF
+546 
-552 DSDSDNENNINPE
+552 E
-565 DEDINIYSGRDDSP
+565 EDINIYSGRDDMDPMDLAYNTFSK
-579 EDYSDSFN
+579 DSKNTSDLEEAVEEPSEV
-587 YFDSDSDNENNI
+587 ENN
-599 NPEDEDI
+599 PEEV
-606 NIYSDRD
+606 
-613 DSSEDYSDSFNYFDS
+613 
-628 DSDEEKN
+628 
-635 INTDVED
+635 TDLED
-642 QNFDTEA
+642 QNLDTEA

-658 NEDELNTRADKLE
+658 NEDELDTRADKLE

-707 NKNKNEESTSKSF
+707 NKNKNEESTNKSF

-813 MSLYAMNGKAPSGVA
+813 MSLYAMNGKASSGVA

-1048 KKNGKVISNTKK
+1048 KKNGTVISNTKK
-1060 TTTEKVDAS
+1060 TTTEKVDES

-1176 KNSGSNI
+1176 KNSGSNV

-1227 AKRENEKTPTKDENE
+1227 AKRQNEKAPTKDENE

-1253 PTFDENDDPYLD
+1253 PTYDENDDPYLA
-1265 GPDPDIVDPDTV
+1265 GPDDVVDPDTV

-1297 NTNDTIDK
+1297 STNDTIDK

-1310 EENTSSNDEYEADEM
+1310 EEDTSSNDEYEADEM

>member
-1 MRIDWKNV
+1 MKIDWENV

-30 KDDRL
+30 KNDRL
-35 EKVVYPRGIP
+35 EKVVYPTGIP
-45 SDELLEILNLA
+45 ANELVEILNLA
-56 DKKKIDLRVIEENSE
+56 DKKKIDLRVIGKNSE
-71 EKKLNEDI
+71 EEKLNEGI
-79 LAAQKFNDETEALVI
+79 IAAQKFNDETEALVI
-94 DGNGDEKIAYVKK
+94 DGNGDEKVAYVKK

-122 RFIYENL
+122 RFIHENL
-129 EAKKHGRSSKFFE
+129 EKKERGEISKFFE

-148 VAKGQVKALEEV
+148 VAKGQIKALEEA
-160 IAKKNNQTPVDN
+160 IAKK
-172 STHSDE
+172 
-178 EKDLN
+178 
-183 TKTKKKNSSGVR
+183 
-195 NFVEMAKFYLDPSEF
+195 
-210 PEYFDSDTEEPI
+210 
-222 EESKEDKT
+222 
-230 DLKDVETDGYRIK
+230 
-243 NNPTHE
+243 
-249 KDSEKEKLNEAAAQ
+249 
-263 KFNDETETLVID
+263 
-275 GNGDKKVAYVKKYDG
+275 
-290 TVEKIPYSKDMD
+290 
-302 KFISEQKAAKE
+302 
-313 RGERPRFFE
+313 
-322 ISNDPEVAKGQVKA
+322 
-336 LEEVIEK
+336 
-343 RNNQT
+343 NNQT

-361 EENKENRTDL
+361 EENKENKTDL

-380 TKNSPAHEEDS
+380 TKNNPTHEEDS
-391 EKEKLNEAAAQKFN
+391 E
-405 DETEGLAIDENG
+405 
-417 IAYVKKYDG
+417 
-426 TVEKIPYSKY
+426 
-436 MDKFISEQKAAKERG
+436 
-451 ESSRFFE
+451 
-458 FSNDPEVAKEQVE
+458 
-471 SLEKLVAEN
+471 
-480 NNQTSVD
+480 
-487 NSTYSDEL
+487 
-495 AEAEEE
+495 
-501 NKKEEVENTPTADS
+501 
-515 ILDSDNKKN
+515 
-524 IDAEDKDVNLYS
+524 
-536 DRDDSPKDYS
+536 
-546 DSFNYF
+546 
-552 DSDSDNENNINPE
+552 
-565 DEDINIYSGRDDSP
+565 EDINIYSGRDDMDP
-579 EDYSDSFN
+579 MDLAYNTFNKGGKNASDLEEAVEEP
-587 YFDSDSDNENNI
+587 SDVENN
-599 NPEDEDI
+599 PEEVT
-606 NIYSDRD
+606 
-613 DSSEDYSDSFNYFDS
+613 E
-628 DSDEEKN
+628 
-635 INTDVED
+635 VEN
-642 QNFDTEA
+642 QNLDTEA

-658 NEDELNTRADKLE
+658 NEDELDTRADKLE

-691 GATGIAA
+691 GAAGIAA
-698 AVTSCNKNT
+698 GVTSCNKNI

-828 SLIENEANRTW
+828 SLISNEANRTW

-867 YFYNHGINGSDGIEN
+867 YFYNYGINGSDGIEN

-893 AFNMIRGY
+893 AFNMICGY

-958 RSHIESL
+958 RRHIESL

-1019 KIDSKDESEYTVT
+1019 KIDSKDGSEYTVT

-1060 TTTEKVDAS
+1060 TTTEKVDES

-1131 SYVVIEEDAGTL
+1131 PYVVIEEDAGTL

-1176 KNSGSNI
+1176 KNSGSNV

-1227 AKRENEKTPTKDENE
+1227 ARRENEKTPTKDENE

-1253 PTFDENDDPYLD
+1253 PTYDENDDPYLD

-1284 PEAEVK
+1284 PEVEV
-1290 NYQSSTN
+1290 NDYRSSTN
-1297 NTNDTIDK
+1297 STNDTIDK

-1310 EENTSSNDEYEADEM
+1310 EEDTSSNDEYEADEM

-1345 NNNEEVKTLS
+1345 NNNEEVKVLS

>member
-9 ISVDMEYPDEE
+9 ISVDMEYPDKA
-20 RTEDILYVEY
+20 RAKDILYVEY
-30 KDDRL
+30 KDGRL

-45 SDELLEILNLA
+45 SDELVEILNLA
-56 DKKKIDLRVIEENSE
+56 DEKKIDLKVIEENSE
-71 EKKLNEDI
+71 EKKFNEDI

-94 DGNGDEKIAYVKK
+94 DGNGDEKVAYVKK

-112 EKVPYSEDMN
+112 EKVPYSEDMDK
-122 RFIYENL
+122 FIYENL
-129 EAKKHGRSSKFFE
+129 EAKKQGRVSKFFE
-142 ISNDPE
+142 ISNDPK
-148 VAKGQVKALEEV
+148 VAKE
-160 IAKKNNQTPVDN
+160 
-172 STHSDE
+172 
-178 EKDLN
+178 
-183 TKTKKKNSSGVR
+183 
-195 NFVEMAKFYLDPSEF
+195 
-210 PEYFDSDTEEPI
+210 
-222 EESKEDKT
+222 
-230 DLKDVETDGYRIK
+230 
-243 NNPTHE
+243 
-249 KDSEKEKLNEAAAQ
+249 
-263 KFNDETETLVID
+263 
-275 GNGDKKVAYVKKYDG
+275 
-290 TVEKIPYSKDMD
+290 
-302 KFISEQKAAKE
+302 
-313 RGERPRFFE
+313 
-322 ISNDPEVAKGQVKA
+322 QVKA

-361 EENKENRTDL
+361 EENKENKTDL

-380 TKNSPAHEEDS
+380 TKNNPTHEEDS

-405 DETEGLAIDENG
+405 DETEGLVIDGNG
-417 IAYVKKYDG
+417 IAYVNKYDG

-451 ESSRFFE
+451 ESSKLFE

-471 SLEKLVAEN
+471 SLEKLVAKN

-487 NSTYSDEL
+487 NSTYTDEFAEAEAETK

-501 NKKEEVENTPTADS
+501 NKEAEVENTPVADS
-515 ILDSDNKKN
+515 ILDSDN
-524 IDAEDKDVNLYS
+524 
-536 DRDDSPKDYS
+536 
-546 DSFNYF
+546 
-552 DSDSDNENNINPE
+552 ENNINHE
-565 DEDINIYSGRDDSP
+565 DEDIDIYSG
-579 EDYSDSFN
+579 
-587 YFDSDSDNENNI
+587 
-599 NPEDEDI
+599 
-606 NIYSDRD
+606 RD
-613 DSSEDYSDSFNYFDS
+613 DSSEDYSDPFNYFDS

-658 NEDELNTRADKLE
+658 NEDELDTRADKLE

-691 GATGIAA
+691 GAAGIAA

-707 NKNKNEESTSKSF
+707 NKNKNEESTNKSF

-828 SLIENEANRTW
+828 SLISNEANRTW

-914 VVSTEPGSFDD
+914 VVSTTPGSFDD

-1060 TTTEKVDAS
+1060 TTTEKVDES

-1176 KNSGSNI
+1176 KNSGSNV

-1242 KPGSDVDEPNI
+1242 KPGNDVDEPNI
-1253 PTFDENDDPYLD
+1253 PTFDENDDLD
-1265 GPDPDIVDPDTV
+1265 GPDPNIVDPDTV

-1290 NYQSSTN
+1290 NYQSSIN
-1297 NTNDTIDK
+1297 STNDTIDK